1 MRLSTIAL
9 ANLRR
14 RKGKAG
20 FLVAGIAI
28 GIGTAVALLN
38 LSGSIRDEIGS
49 QMDRFGANI
58 VILPHVNTVA
68 LDYGGVAVSGVSYDV
83 HKLRDEDAAAV
94 LRIPYRKRLSVIAP
108 KLLTKLDVEGQ
119 ETLVVGVNFGR
130 ELRLKRWWQ
139 IAGHQPNGAKD
150 VLVGYEVA
158 RTLGL
163 MSVESAS
170 DASSGHHTATR
181 EQIKLTRTSVAVAG
195 QPYEIAGII
204 HQTGGPEDRAL
215 FMSLTEAQERAGR
228 KGELSLIEVS
238 ALCKDCPVEDIVA
251 QINKELPHARASAIQ
266 QAVRARTET
275 VERLTRFSAAVSAV
289 VLAIGGLMIF
299 TTMMGSVVERTREIG
314 VLRAVGFRRQ
324 HIASVLL
331 IEITIISLL
340 GGALGALTG
349 MAVSEAALP
358 YFAEAGARISH
369 DWSLAV
375 LALVGAL
382 MIGLASSAYPTLR
395 ASKLD
400 PCEAVRYV

>member
-28 GIGTAVALLN
+28 GIGTAVALLT

-58 VILPHVNTVA
+58 VILPHVNTAA
-68 LDYGGVAVSGVSYDV
+68 LDYGGVAVAGVSYDV

-108 KLLTKLDVEGQ
+108 KLLTKLDVERR
-119 ETLVVGVNFGR
+119 ETLVVGVDFGR

-139 IAGHQPNGAKD
+139 IAGSQPDGAKD

-163 MSVESAS
+163 MSVEPTS
-170 DASSGHHTATR
+170 DASGHHAVTR
-181 EQIKLTRTSVAVAG
+181 EEITLTRTSIAVAG
-195 QPYEIAGII
+195 QPYQVAGII
-204 HQTGGPEDRAL
+204 HQTGGPEDRAV
-215 FMSLTEAQERAGR
+215 FMSLAEAQERAGR
-228 KGELSLIEVS
+228 KGELSIIEVS
-238 ALCKDCPVEDIVA
+238 ALCKDCPVEDIVT

-266 QAVRARTET
+266 QAVKARTET

-289 VLAIGGLMIF
+289 VLAIGALMIF

-340 GGALGALTG
+340 GGVLGALGG

-358 YFAEAGARISH
+358 YFAEVGAKISH
-369 DWSLAV
+369 EWSLAAV
-375 LALVGAL
+375 ALVAAL
-382 MIGLASSAYPTLR
+382 IIGLASSAYPTLR
-395 ASKLD
+395 ASRLD

>member
-1 MRLSTIAL
+1 MRISTIAL

-14 RKGKAG
+14 RKGKAA

-28 GIGTAVALLN
+28 GIGTAVALFT

-58 VILPHVNTVA
+58 VILPHVNTVS

-83 HKLRDEDAAAV
+83 HQLRDADAAAV
-94 LRIPYRKRLSVIAP
+94 LTIPYRKRLSVVAP
-108 KLLTKLDVEGQ
+108 KLLTKLAVNGQ
-119 ETLVVGVNFGR
+119 ESLVVGVDFAR

-139 IAGHQPNGAKD
+139 IGGERPAQAND

-158 RTLGL
+158 RGLGL
-163 MSVESAS
+163 MSVESRS
-170 DASSGHHTATR
+170 DNTAHHTVTQ
-181 EQIKLTRTSVAVAG
+181 EQIKPAKTDITIAG
-195 QPYEIAGII
+195 RRYRLSGII
-204 HQTGGPEDRAL
+204 HQTGGPEDRAV
-215 FMSLTEAQERAGR
+215 FMGLPEAQRLSGRA
-228 KGELSLIEVS
+228 GELSLIEVS

-251 QINKELPHARASAIQ
+251 QINKQLPNARASAIQ
-266 QAVRARTET
+266 QAVKARTET

-331 IEITIISLL
+331 IEITIISIL
-340 GGALGALTG
+340 GGLLGALSG
-349 MAVSEAALP
+349 VAVSEAALP
-358 YFAEAGARISH
+358 YFAEAGAKLSH
-369 DWSLAV
+369 DWSLAA
-375 LALVGAL
+375 LALLGAL
-382 MIGLASSAYPTLR
+382 VIGLVSSAYPTLR
-395 ASKLD
+395 ASRLD